1 MAKKQSIR
9 NRNRNHNSNSKNKK
23 DGSSAFKEYRDWLT
37 QRMEGGAYSV
47 NVESQIAG
55 QPVYDAYADKYAP
68 ALIDGKLVAGA
79 PGSGCGAMVK
89 GGSRKTKKHSK
100 RRNHRNHR
108 GGARKHT
115 KAAVRRH
122 SARKSRASL
131 RRNKHRGG
139 SMPAPYPEAYNGENS
154 NFVDDMTK
162 RDLGC
167 SQPSWGPT
175 CA

>member
-1 MAKKQSIR
+1 MAKKHSIR
-9 NRNRNHNSNSKNKK
+9 NRNRNRNSKSKNVS
-23 DGSSAFKEYRDWLT
+23 SSAFKEYRNWLT

-68 ALIDGKLVAGA
+68 AIIDGKLVVGA
-79 PGSGCGAMVK
+79 AGSGCGAMVK
-89 GGSRKTKKHSK
+89 GGSRKTKKHS

-108 GGARKHT
+108 SGATARKHT
-115 KAAVRRH
+115 KAARRHH
-122 SARKSRASL
+122 SARKSRADL
-131 RRNKHRGG
+131 RRNKHHGG
-139 SMPAPYPEAYNGENS
+139 SMPAPYPEAHNGETS
-154 NFVDDMTK
+154 NFIDDMTK